1 MALKKRSSGG
11 GANWMDTYGDL
22 VTLLL
27 CFFVLL
33 YSMSNIDKEKWMVIV
48 QSFNKNALV
57 STDEEPRG
65 PDGDNKAEDGG
76 GGLPAMEQEEVD
88 EAIEELYAVLASMA
102 SDMSSDLSGSP
113 AVSVNKGDGFV
124 FISFNDS
131 VFFGGDSYEL
141 LPAGRQILDEFIPAL
156 NEAAPYIDEIRIQ
169 GHTAQARADRENT
182 ITGDR
187 FLASNRA
194 TAVTCYVQANSDVDP
209 ARLIVEG
216 YGQWRP
222 ISSNET
228 AESRAKNRRV
238 EMVISGLNVEDLMGS
253 AIQEYYTT
261 SGQEKPGDFNMGT
274 PGGAE
279 RPGMNVVGVSGMKNL
294 GFPGAKRPS

>member
-1 MALKKRSSGG
+1 MLFRS
-11 GANWMDTYGDL
+11 
-22 VTLLL
+22 
-27 CFFVLL
+27 
-33 YSMSNIDKEKWMVIV
+33 
-48 QSFNKNALV
+48 
-57 STDEEPRG
+57 
-65 PDGDNKAEDGG
+65 
-76 GGLPAMEQEEVD
+76 
-88 EAIEELYAVLASMA
+88 
-102 SDMSSDLSGSP
+102 
-113 AVSVNKGDGFV
+113 
-124 FISFNDS
+124 
-131 VFFGGDSYEL
+131 
-141 LPAGRQILDEFIPAL
+141 
-156 NEAAPYIDEIRIQ
+156 
-169 GHTAQARADRENT
+169 ENT

-253 AIQEYYTT
+253 SIQEYYTT